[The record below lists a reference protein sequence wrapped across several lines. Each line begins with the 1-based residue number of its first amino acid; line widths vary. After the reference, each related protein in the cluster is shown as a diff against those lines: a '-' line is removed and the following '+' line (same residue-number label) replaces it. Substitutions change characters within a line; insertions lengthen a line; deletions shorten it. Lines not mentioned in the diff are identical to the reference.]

1 MATYH
6 LYVVNTLEQARRLE
20 NEEPIEFLEDDDQCA
35 ACGDAI
41 GIDGKKFIPCVMCID
56 DSDDY
61 WPVCI
66 DCATNVISP
75 GQ

>member
-20 NEEPIEFLEDDDQCA
+20 NEEPIEFLDEDDQCA
-35 ACGDAI
+35 SCGDAI
-41 GIDGKKFIPCVMCID
+41 GISGRKFIPCIMCID
-56 DSDDY
+56 DADDY

-66 DCATNVISP
+66 DCASNVINP